1 MFLITIVLIIFVIW
15 VYCRLSCGI
24 CKNSRHLVGKT
35 IIVTGGNAGIGYE
48 TAKDLAERGA
58 KVILACRSEA
68 RGVAARDRIVAA
80 TDNPNIHYRHLD
92 LASLNSVRH
101 FADAIIKT
109 EKRLD
114 VLVNNAGCYAAD
126 FQYSEDGLLLKMQNN
141 HFGPFLL
148 TNLLLPL
155 LKTSAPSRIINV
167 SSLAHVGGVIDFDN
181 LNGEKETVET
191 YNELK
196 VYCISKLCNILT
208 TVELERW
215 LKGTGVTVNSLHP
228 GIVATGFGSDNWLAS
243 NFLFYLKAFWKSP
256 WEGAQT
262 TIYLAVAPEL
272 VTTSGRYFK
281 DCAEVSPS
289 KQAQDVNLARRL
301 WEESER
307 LVQFKDTAA

>member
-1 MFLITIVLIIFVIW
+1 MFLITILLIFVTW
-15 VYCRLSCGI
+15 VYCKLSCGI

-48 TAKDLAERGA
+48 TAKDLAGRGA
-58 KVILACRSEA
+58 RVILACRNEA
-68 RGVAARDRIVAA
+68 RGVTARDRIVAA
-80 TDNPNIHYRHLD
+80 TANPDVHYRHLD
-92 LASLNSVRH
+92 LASLHSVRH

-114 VLVNNAGCYAAD
+114 VLINNAGCYAAY
-126 FQYSEDGLLLKMQNN
+126 FQYTEDGLLLQMQNN
-141 HFGPFLL
+141 YFGPFLL

-155 LKTSAPSRIINV
+155 LKSSAPSRIINV

-181 LNGEKETVET
+181 LNGEKETKNT

-208 TVELERW
+208 TVELERR
-215 LKGTGVTVNSLHP
+215 LKGTGVTVNCLHP

-243 NFLFYLKAFWKSP
+243 SFLFYLKAFWKSP

-262 TIYLAVAPEL
+262 TIHLAVTPEL
-272 VTTSGRYFK
+272 ATTSGRYFE
-281 DCAEVSPS
+281 DCAEVLPS

-301 WEESER
+301 WEESEI
-307 LVQFKDTAA
+307 LVQFKASAA